1 MSDYEAGDKLRV
13 MPCSHE
19 YHVECIDQ
27 WLKVSVSDMYV
38 CMYVCTIL
46 LCSELLLFGYCF
58 IIISLSG
65 ESDMSYLQTGY
76 QTTK

>member
-1 MSDYEAGDKLRV
+1 MRICMFIVRFNSCVVCMSDYEAGDKLRV

-38 CMYVCTIL
+38 CTIL
-46 LCSELLLFGYCF
+46 LCSELLFGYCLLLF
-58 IIISLSG
+58 CCH
-65 ESDMSYLQTGY
+65 
-76 QTTK
+76 